1 MSIKRLIIILL
12 FVITTATAVYAER
25 LPDIEF
31 EKTTIDLGTFSSNNP
46 KQRAVFK
53 FKNTGRRPLFI
64 INVRTGC
71 GCTDAEYPRQP
82 ILPGKTGEIVV
93 NYDGT
98 NRLLGSFSK
107 IVTVKTNTPK
117 ETVRLV
123 IKGNM
128 ENTQM

>member
-31 EKTTIDLGTFSSNNP
+31 EKTTIDLGTFCSNKP

-53 FKNTGRRPLFI
+53 FTNTGRRPLFI
-64 INVRTGC
+64 LSVRTGC
-71 GCTDAEYPRQP
+71 GCTDAEYPRQA

-93 NYDGT
+93 NYDGS
-98 NRLLGSFSK
+98 NRLSGAFSK
-107 IVTVKTNTPK
+107 QVLVRTNAPK
-117 ETVRLV
+117 ESVRLV

-128 ENTQM
+128 EMPEK

>member
-12 FVITTATAVYAER
+12 FAITTATAVYAER

-31 EKTTIDLGTFSSNNP
+31 EKTTIDLGTFSSNKP

-98 NRLLGSFSK
+98 NRLLGPFSK

>member
-98 NRLLGSFSK
+98 NRLLGPFSK

>member
-53 FKNTGRRPLFI
+53 FKNTG
-64 INVRTGC
+64 C

-98 NRLLGSFSK
+98 NRLLGPFSK

>member
-12 FVITTATAVYAER
+12 FVISTATAVYAER

-98 NRLLGSFSK
+98 NRLLGPFSK